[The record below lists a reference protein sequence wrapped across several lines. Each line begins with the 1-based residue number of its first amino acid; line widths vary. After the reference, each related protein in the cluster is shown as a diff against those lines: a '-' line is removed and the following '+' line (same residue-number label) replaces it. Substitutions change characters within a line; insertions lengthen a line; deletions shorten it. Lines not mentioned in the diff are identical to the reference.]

1 MRCDEIDKDSL
12 DNFIIDLQKINPHS
26 ECMWQLLLAIEYED
40 FELSQDHSNLIKS
53 QVGQLLD
60 NITPAEP
67 GPVLITSSQGN
78 AAWHNERRAR
88 VIMRGGLG
96 SPHRMPRPYL
106 PVQVKTGLKTW

>member
-1 MRCDEIDKDSL
+1 
-12 DNFIIDLQKINPHS
+12 
-26 ECMWQLLLAIEYED
+26 MWQLLLAIEYED

-60 NITPAEP
+60 NTTPADS

-88 VIMRGGLG
+88 VTASNAKTIFACASEDRFENLVNPAVVGKT
-96 SPHRMPRPYL
+96 SANCCNVARL
-106 PVQVKTGLKTW
+106 P